1 MSDRAPAATLL
12 VTAALLSFASLPF
25 VSLLLPGAGACLA
38 DPFSELPV
46 KLWVFDA
53 FFRPDRFFG
62 GVIDELRHP
71 YPGVLNNPDMVG
83 TLIVGGLNR
92 LLGDC
97 GAYNLLVW
105 LQLLANGAAAWLL
118 GAQWSGDR
126 RAGLVAAACV
136 ALMPLL
142 LVYCVAGAITDMLNV
157 WPYLLSFWALRRG
170 WEDPEGRSA
179 WPLSAGALVA
189 LGFITCP
196 YNAVVFLPAILPL
209 GAGLL
214 ALGPER
220 FGLRGAQSRGHTLRF
235 VSLVAAGGLILG
247 GPFVVGLRMILE
259 DPNSQMAAAS
269 VESSRHA
276 WPYHELVPRVEERYT
291 AYLSD
296 FVSVGPGSVV
306 LRDNVARFY
315 RAQGAGLVTTV
326 LALLACG
333 VPGPNR
339 SAARLWVGT
348 GLFLA
353 LAATGPF
360 LPLTANLHLP
370 RPLNPVWLALHHGFP
385 GAKLLL
391 EPFRYGLPAAACL
404 GIAGCLGAA
413 ALGRRVGGWALWLLP
428 VALVVETLTIAPL
441 FRPMPTTTPTTP
453 AVYTSLD
460 EHLPPGAILE
470 LPFFAYG
477 SKLFARSVFLHQRAH
492 DRPLPHIVEG
502 YPPAYLV
509 ENPATAALLAHED
522 PPAIFGLPTSTHT
535 DLRPGI
541 EALRADG
548 LVGIVVTPA
557 LYKDPRLW
565 ERVERLLRPWG
576 PPAKQDGRWIY
587 RL

>member
-1 MSDRAPAATLL
+1 MTRAGTAGVA
-12 VTAALLSFASLPF
+12 AALLAFASLPF
-25 VSLLLPGAGACLA
+25 VSLLLPQAGACLA
-38 DPFSELPV
+38 DPLSELPV

-53 FFRPDRFFG
+53 FFQPDRFFG
-62 GVIDELRHP
+62 GVIDEIRHP

-83 TLIVGGLNR
+83 TLVVGGLGR

-105 LQLLANGAAAWLL
+105 GQLLANGAAAWLL

-136 ALMPLL
+136 TLMPLL

-157 WPYLLSFWALRRG
+157 WPYLLAFWALRRG
-170 WEDPEGRSA
+170 WTDATGRPG
-179 WPLSAGALVA
+179 WPLAAGALVA
-189 LGFITCP
+189 VGFITCP
-196 YNAVVFLPAILPL
+196 YNAVVFLPAALPL
-209 GAGLL
+209 AA
-214 ALGPER
+214 ALGVLGPR
-220 FGLRGAQSRGHTLRF
+220 RLGLREAISRREVLRF
-235 VSLVAAGGLILG
+235 VALAAAGGLVVG
-247 GPFVVGLRMILE
+247 GPFVVGLQLILD

-291 AYLSD
+291 AYLAD

-315 RAQGAGLVTTV
+315 RAQGAGLVTTA
-326 LALLACG
+326 LALLAC
-333 VPGPNR
+333 VASGPHR
-339 SAARLWVGT
+339 VAARAWVAT

-360 LPLTANLHLP
+360 LPLTQSLHLP
-370 RPLNPVWLALHHGFP
+370 KPLNPVWLGLHHGFP

-404 GIAGCLGAA
+404 GVAGCLGAV
-413 ALGRRVGGWALWLLP
+413 ALSRRAGGWVLWALPAAMVL
-428 VALVVETLTIAPL
+428 ETLTVAPL
-441 FRPMPTTTPTTP
+441 FRPLPTTTPQTP
-453 AVYTSLD
+453 AVYASLD
-460 EHLPPGAILE
+460 EHLPPGAVLE

-477 SKLFARSVFLHQRAH
+477 SKLFARSVFLHQRTH
-492 DRPLPHIVEG
+492 GRPVPHIVEG
-502 YPPAYLV
+502 YPPPYLMDN
-509 ENPATAALLAHED
+509 EATATLLSHED
-522 PPAIFGLPTSTHT
+522 PPAIFGLSAPPNP
-535 DLRPGI
+535 DLR
-541 EALRADG
+541 AG
-548 LVGIVVTPA
+548 LAQLKAEGLAGIVVTPG

-565 ERVERLLRPWG
+565 EQVERLLRPWG
-576 PPAKQDGRWIY
+576 PPTKQDGRWIY